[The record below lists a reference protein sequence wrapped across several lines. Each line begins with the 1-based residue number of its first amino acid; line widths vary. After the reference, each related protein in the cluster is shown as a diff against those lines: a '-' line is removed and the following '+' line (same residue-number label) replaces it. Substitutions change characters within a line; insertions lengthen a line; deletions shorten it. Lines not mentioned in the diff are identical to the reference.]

1 MEFYNQWKKIG
12 RSVLGADRSEKLT
25 QKAVYGFEL
34 ARSLTFLSQ
43 NLLLV
48 LLNDS
53 SRMQQPEFAKNLKMI
68 FKDLSVLLDQDA
80 ENIAKGIYPLSVL
93 KTESWQKNF
102 KRYPQIFFDAIS
114 VRNRRTSKKAHDFN
128 QEAEQYMR
136 DVPDYFRRNFHFQT
150 GGYLTE
156 QSAKLYEH
164 QVEILF
170 SGAADAMRRLV
181 LPAMKDH
188 FPNSQGEGLH
198 FLEIAGGTG
207 RLSRF
212 VKLTFP
218 KARITILDLSHPYLK
233 KAQDNLS
240 EFSRIDYVQ
249 GNAAELPFKD
259 QQFDAVYS
267 CFLFHE
273 LPYEE
278 RKKTLNEAAR
288 ALKSGGFCGLVD
300 SLQNEDRNEFDWALQ
315 QFPVDFHEPF
325 YKNYLQNPMEGLL
338 QEAGFTDVQRR
349 VGFFSKA
356 VSGRKSS

>member
-1 MEFYNQWKKIG
+1 MGNITGSLLKKNLRQRAIY
-12 RSVLGADRSEKLT
+12 SFA
-25 QKAVYGFEL
+25 L
-34 ARSLTFLSQ
+34 ARSVSFLAQ

-48 LLNDS
+48 LLAEK
-53 SRMQQPEFAKNLKMI
+53 SRVRNPEFAKNLKSI
-68 FKDLSVLLDQDA
+68 FKDISNLLKEDA
-80 ENIAKGIYPLSVL
+80 ENIALGIYPVSVL
-93 KTESWQKNF
+93 KPESWQKSF
-102 KRYPQIFFDAIS
+102 TRYPQILLDAFSIS
-114 VRNRRTSKKAHDFN
+114 RRRLAKKNHDFN
-128 QEAEQYMR
+128 QEAEQYLR

-156 QSAKLYEH
+156 KSADLYEH

-170 SGAADAMRRLV
+170 SGAADAMRRL
-181 LPAMKDH
+181 LLAPMKEH

-198 FLEIAGGTG
+198 FLEVAGGTG

-218 KARITILDLSHPYLK
+218 KAKITVLDLSHPYLK
-233 KAQDNLS
+233 KAQENLA
-240 EFSRIDYVQ
+240 EFSKVDFIQ
-249 GNAAELPFKD
+249 GDAAALPFKD
-259 QQFDAVYS
+259 QQFDAVIS

-278 RKKTLNEAAR
+278 RKRVLSEAVR
-288 ALKSGGFCGLVD
+288 VTKPGGFCGLVD
-300 SLQNEDRNEFDWALQ
+300 SLQNEDRSEFDWALK

-338 QEAGFTDVQRR
+338 QQAGFEKVERK

-356 VSGRKSS
+356 VYGRNISG